1 MNNFQSSKKK
11 EKKKREESNLLIA
24 EEPSN
29 SPDLEVV
36 ANGVDDQDTES
47 PEPQLQ
53 KSDKVS

>member
-36 ANGVDDQDTES
+36 ANGVDEDTES